1 MGILESLGLKKKK
14 APEKVMRKK
23 IKVGP
28 RDTLRSI
35 ALREYGDESKYI
47 VLLDANKWRIDGD
60 EVVPGQDLDIPEINA
75 PAK

>member
-1 MGILESLGLKKKK
+1 MGILESLGLRKKK
-14 APEKVMRKK
+14 AERVIRKK

-75 PAK
+75 PA